1 MGNSNKKQSQNT
13 RAADRLRKVTQE
25 PVRQPPVRAQPVQP
39 QRNYVP
45 QPRPQPVQQQ
55 PNFQPVQGQNL
66 PSGWEAKQERN
77 GRVFYVDHNTRTTHW
92 KPPPQLPAGWE
103 QKRTR
108 DGRTFYVD
116 HNTRT
121 THWSIPQTAYNAP
134 PLPKKG
140 SGWGDMKVLK
150 DDDDGE
156 VMLISK
162 GWATP
167 FTVNK
172 QHVFRPVSEVLNNV
186 SGLDN
191 YDAYNLLKVW
201 DRISSTIKQ
210 SDLDMW
216 TSYSNGK
223 LFNNKAQARDYL
235 KTVIEYAS
243 GNLPTKKCKLQIKY
257 VAKELYENKAQ
268 YDDPKGMLLLIASHG
283 NVCNVMKEVGVQS
296 AYGSLTNQ
304 AQALFASQTI
314 EERVLAL
321 LAEFRELAIEELY
334 STFRATN
341 NTHSITLMR
350 NHLAPFV
357 GVEMTYDTQ
366 MSNWGLPAGWQNG
379 LEERFWRNHYNVKKL
394 TRWILL
400 AMNEEPRKI
409 SYEAVTGFLE
419 KHKPIDDTYLF
430 YSDVYDMETG
440 NIKSRYVE
448 WMLKKMDIFNGPEI
462 VFEIPPKVPD
472 VIEGEPGSMQFNDRE
487 SQLEGPQELVDSA
500 QFDHKNVQVRSWD
513 SNVDLRKKFSDGI
526 IGEQYSQSDLQQKR
540 SENMMKRWHSR
551 YELYAND
558 VVLQDDTSNI

>member
-1 MGNSNKKQSQNT
+1 MGACLGQEQT
-13 RAADRLRKVTQE
+13 QPRAADRLRTVTQE
-25 PVRQPPVRAQPVQP
+25 QTRTYVQPARPVQP
-39 QRNYVP
+39 
-45 QPRPQPVQQQ
+45 RPNPPKPVFSKVEQ
-55 PNFQPVQGQNL
+55 QNL
-66 PSGWEAKQERN
+66 PAGWEAKKDHN

-92 KPPPQLPAGWE
+92 KPPPRLPPGWE
-103 QKRTR
+103 QKKTR

-121 THWSIPQTAYNAP
+121 THWKIPENAHNAP
-134 PLPKKG
+134 PPNQKKG

-162 GWATP
+162 GWSQP
-167 FTVNK
+167 FTVNR
-172 QHVFRPVSEVLNNV
+172 QHVFKPVAEVL
-186 SGLDN
+186 SSLKGLEG
-191 YDAYNLLKVW
+191 YDAYKLLKVW
-201 DRISSTIKQ
+201 DRQTIKQ

-223 LFNNKAQARDYL
+223 LFNSKSKAREYL
-235 KTVIEYAS
+235 KTVIDYAS

-257 VAKELYENKAQ
+257 VAKELFENKET
-268 YDDPKGMLLLIASHG
+268 YDDPKGLLLLIASHG

-296 AYGSLTNQ
+296 AYSSLTNQ
-304 AQALFASQTI
+304 TQALFASQTI

-334 STFRATN
+334 STFKATN

-366 MSNWGLPAGWQNG
+366 MSNWGLPNGWQNG
-379 LEERFWRNHYNVKKL
+379 LEERFWRDHYNVKKL
-394 TRWILL
+394 TRWIML

-430 YSDVYDMETG
+430 YSDVYDMESG
-440 NIKSRYVE
+440 KIKSRYVE
-448 WMLKKMDIFNGPEI
+448 WMLHKMNIFNGPTI
-462 VFEIPPKVPD
+462 VFEIPEKVPD
-472 VIEGEPGSMQFNDRE
+472 VVQGEPGSMQYNDKNVD
-487 SQLEGPQELVDSA
+487 LEGPQELVDAA
-500 QFDHKNVQVRSWD
+500 QFHHKDVQIRSWN
-513 SNVDLRKKFSDGI
+513 SNVNLKKKFSDGI
-526 IGEQYSQSDLQQKR
+526 IGEADPYELKQKR
-540 SENMMKRWHSR
+540 SEHMFKRWQSQ
-551 YELYAND
+551 YEMYAND
-558 VVLQDDTSNI
+558 PIIKENTNDI